1 MFKKSAGALAQTDPR
16 RQFFLTT
23 ISFFVAGLRPTM
35 ARPCSARQS
44 CFSCQACLPLSCW
57 GSPMKARNMLAG
69 GFALKCC
76 AAQMASK
83 GIENSW
89 QGLLK
94 RCVKPWRTM
103 LHRMMKNLTRRGTS
117 LVPGFGTENVP
128 KIEVAFWKAFLF
140 RNLFVVELPLRDD
153 PSRASASRF
162 ELFKF

>member
-1 MFKKSAGALAQTDPR
+1 
-16 RQFFLTT
+16 
-23 ISFFVAGLRPTM
+23 
-35 ARPCSARQS
+35 
-44 CFSCQACLPLSCW
+44 
-57 GSPMKARNMLAG
+57 MKARNILAG
-69 GFALKCC
+69 RLALKCC

-103 LHRMMKNLTRRGTS
+103 LHRMMRNLTRRGTS

-128 KIEVAFWKAFLF
+128 KIELAFWKAFLF